1 MAEGIGAGAL
11 EASPLLSPPSA
22 SPVPPA
28 ALVTDSD
35 GCLPG
40 CVASLYLAAVI
51 LYLVGSEKKC
61 ALGAL

>member
-11 EASPLLSPPSA
+11 EAPPLLSPST

-51 LYLVGSEKKC
+51 L
-61 ALGAL
+61 